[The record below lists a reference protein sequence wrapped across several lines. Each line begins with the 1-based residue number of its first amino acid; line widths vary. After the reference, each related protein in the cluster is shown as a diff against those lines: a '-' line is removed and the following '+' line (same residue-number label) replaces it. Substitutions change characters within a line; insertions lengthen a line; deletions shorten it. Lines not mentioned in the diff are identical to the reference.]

1 MKDLKIWAVGY
12 SRAGAIA
19 DLLGVY
25 FNQHLSEFDTSTD
38 DLYIYTFETPAASKE
53 DVVYDNIYVVRN
65 INDLI
70 PFVYPEG
77 WGLNTN
83 GKIIEIGENQ
93 TIMTYTG
100 LIEQEEYEEKQLNEF
115 YHDLF
120 DWLSGRIS
128 RETYSQ
134 YLEGPLSSLLDIY
147 FSKSAEDREALLNFF
162 MEDVKSQLLEN
173 EDNKNKLISKAW
185 AVMGHNSDFLY
196 QSISND
202 IISIMDGIR
211 DSENG
216 STITD
221 EEYEMIRSSVFPL
234 LRALG
239 PLVIDDSNYYA
250 GIDYEHY
257 YTYDAEDFNLTDEQM
272 GEKHGKESGFF
283 NGYDDA
289 VNGYAYD
296 ETPDEDE
303 SEYGP
308 DYLKAYQES
317 YVPAYK
323 EGNVLGIE
331 HRKDPVAKGKYDAG
345 KYAYES
351 GYYSGNHHEEY
362 SPNGDDYY
370 QEDWMSDDYFEVYK
384 QAYTDEYIR
393 LYELGYENGKNDPEK
408 EEMITPESLSMYH
421 LAS

>member
-1 MKDLKIWAVGY
+1 
-12 SRAGAIA
+12 
-19 DLLGVY
+19 
-25 FNQHLSEFDTSTD
+25 
-38 DLYIYTFETPAASKE
+38 
-53 DVVYDNIYVVRN
+53 
-65 INDLI
+65 
-70 PFVYPEG
+70 
-77 WGLNTN
+77 
-83 GKIIEIGENQ
+83 
-93 TIMTYTG
+93 
-100 LIEQEEYEEKQLNEF
+100 
-115 YHDLF
+115 
-120 DWLSGRIS
+120 
-128 RETYSQ
+128 
-134 YLEGPLSSLLDIY
+134 
-147 FSKSAEDREALLNFF
+147 
-162 MEDVKSQLLEN
+162 MEDVKSQLLDN

-221 EEYEMIRSSVFPL
+221 EEYEMIRSSVYPL

-257 YTYDAEDFNLTDEQM
+257 YTYDAEDYNLSDEQM
-272 GEKHGKESGFF
+272 GEKHGKVNGFF

-289 VNGYAYD
+289 VNSYAYD

-317 YVPAYK
+317 YVSAYK
-323 EGNVLGIE
+323 EGNVLGTE
-331 HRKDPVAKGKYDAG
+331 HRKDPVVKGKYDAG
-345 KYAYES
+345 KYAYVS
-351 GYYSGNHHEEY
+351 GYYAGNHHEEY
-362 SPNGDDYY
+362 SPDGDDYY

-421 LAS
+421 LATIIKNVTEIMKMHHPQYNLKLIQEMDSYYAPYGLIQGDDQLIDLDDDFKDGLTVKTGGPLEKLVKVQVDGQDLSSANYELRSGSTILTLKEAYLKTLDAGIHTLKLVYIDNVIQAQFVIRKTQKQTPSDNRRYSIPLTGVES